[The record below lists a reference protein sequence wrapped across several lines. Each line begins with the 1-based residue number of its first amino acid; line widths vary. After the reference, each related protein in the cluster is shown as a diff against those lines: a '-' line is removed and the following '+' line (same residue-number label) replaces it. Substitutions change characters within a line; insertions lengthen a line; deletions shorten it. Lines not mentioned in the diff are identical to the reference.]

1 MTGEKIFVLLV
12 SSFVFI
18 FLLIHSIIIFDFSCN
33 KFWISNSLSL
43 GLHFSGEPE
52 FDKANKSDIPGQDR
66 DQDQDHV
73 LRSNINELLLDNFSE
88 KQVSDILS
96 FYTGFAKDSNIAET
110 ILGECLKKE
119 VPVNLAFSLAW
130 AESSFN
136 SRALNV
142 NDNGSVDRGIFQLNN
157 SYRQQWSVD
166 SFYNIHKNIKEGLR
180 YLKKCLND
188 TNGDVA
194 KALGAY
200 NAGLHASMNNA
211 LPERTKRYIE
221 KILTKEALLDDQ
233 IRAVISGNDSM

>member
-1 MTGEKIFVLLV
+1 MTGEKIFALLV
-12 SSFVFI
+12 FSFIVI
-18 FLLIHSIIIFDFSCN
+18 FLLIHSMIIFDFSCN
-33 KFWISNSLSL
+33 KFGISNSLSL

-52 FDKANKSDIPGQDR
+52 FDKADESDLPG
-66 DQDQDHV
+66 QDQDHV
-73 LRSNINELLLDNFSE
+73 LSSDINGLLLDDFSE

-110 ILGECLKKE
+110 ILEECLKKE

-136 SRALNV
+136 SRAFNV
-142 NDNGSVDRGIFQLNN
+142 NNNGSVDRGIFQLNN

-166 SFYNIHKNIKEGLR
+166 SFYNIHKNIKEGVR

-200 NAGLHASMNNA
+200 NAGLRASMNNA
-211 LPERTKRYIE
+211 LPERTQRYIE
-221 KILTKEALLDDQ
+221 KILTKEAFLDDQ
-233 IRAVISGNDSM
+233 IRTVISRNDSM